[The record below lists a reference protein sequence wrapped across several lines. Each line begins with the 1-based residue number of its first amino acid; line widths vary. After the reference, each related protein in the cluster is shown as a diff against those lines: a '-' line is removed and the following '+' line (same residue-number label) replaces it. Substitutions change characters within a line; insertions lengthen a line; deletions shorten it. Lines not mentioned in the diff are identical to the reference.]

1 MHQQISSSMRTT
13 IQTIHD
19 FDDEQSDFM
28 ILSASKWYGDLGNAR
43 SKEMNVFAMWWSVQN
58 PKALTPEYLLQIERA
73 GYGDQFKVIKDSMSE
88 FNRADRLKA
97 GLVMLDPTA
106 KIEF

>member
-1 MHQQISSSMRTT
+1 MKTPLP
-13 IQTIHD
+13 
-19 FDDEQSDFM
+19 F
-28 ILSASKWYGDLGNAR
+28 IL
-43 SKEMNVFAMWWSVQN
+43 
-58 PKALTPEYLLQIERA
+58 IERA
-73 GYGDQFKVIKDSMSE
+73 GYGYQFRVIKDSMSE